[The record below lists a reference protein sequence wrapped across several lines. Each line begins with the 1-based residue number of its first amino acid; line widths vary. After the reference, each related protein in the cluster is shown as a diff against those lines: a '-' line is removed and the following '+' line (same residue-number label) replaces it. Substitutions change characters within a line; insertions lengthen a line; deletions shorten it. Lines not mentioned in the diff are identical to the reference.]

1 MVIGI
6 CGGGNI
12 AHSLIGLLGADP
24 SNEVRLLTRKPN
36 EWQNKIR
43 VINRE
48 GDDLVGEISVLSDDP
63 SQIIAECELIILA
76 LPSQGRESLIKQ
88 IAPFVSEN
96 TWIGSFPGMGN
107 FEFICHKYLPLKEK
121 NIRVFASQRVPCIA
135 RVSKYGEEVVMT
147 SKKES
152 MAIAALNPNFTGQ
165 ISNLL
170 ASLLD
175 MQILHLNNFLEV
187 TLSTSNPILH
197 PARMYALFKNFKE
210 GEAWSANPTFY
221 ESWNLES
228 SDILIKMD
236 EEVHEL
242 INKIPF
248 DLSGIKPLLEHY
260 DSRNALELT
269 HKLTNI
275 QAFKGLLSPM
285 KKNENGFIPDI
296 ESRYFIE
303 DISHG
308 LILIKD
314 IAELFSVNTTTIDD
328 VIYWVQDLLKKDYL
342 KEGELKGKDCKELL
356 LHQSFS
362 ISRTKEFLNFYQ
374 KS

>member
-12 AHSLIGLLGADP
+12 AHSLIGLLG
-24 SNEVRLLTRKPN
+24 SNSEHKIRLLTRKPEKWDN
-36 EWQNKIR
+36 QIR

-48 GDDLVGEISVLSDDP
+48 GNDLIGEIDLISDDP
-63 SQIIAECELIILA
+63 ALLIPECDLIILA
-76 LPSQGRESLIKQ
+76 LPSQARACLIKQ
-88 IAPFVSEN
+88 IAPFVSKD

-107 FEFICHKYLPLKEK
+107 FELICHKYLPLKEK

-135 RVSKYGEEVVMT
+135 RVSEYGKEVIMT
-147 SKKES
+147 SKKDS
-152 MAIAALNPNFTGQ
+152 MAVASLKPSLVGE

-170 ASLLD
+170 SPLLD
-175 MQILHLNNFLEV
+175 MKILPLNNFLEV

-197 PARMYALFKNFKE
+197 PARMYALFKDIKVDDVWE
-210 GEAWSANPTFY
+210 KNPTFY

-228 SDILIKMD
+228 SEILIKMD
-236 EEVHEL
+236 KEVHQLLEE
-242 INKIPF
+242 IPF
-248 DLSGIKPLLEHY
+248 NLSGIKPLLEHY
-260 DSRNALELT
+260 DSTNAAELT
-269 HKLTNI
+269 HKLGSI

-285 KKNENGFIPDI
+285 KQIGSGFKVDL

-303 DISHG
+303 DISYG

-314 IAELFSVNTTTIDD
+314 IAQLFSISTPTIDE
-328 VIYWVQDLLKKDYL
+328 VIYWAQSLLNKEYL
-342 KEGELKGKDCKELL
+342 IDGVLEGKDSNELL

-362 ISRTKEFLNFYQ
+362 ISNTKEFLKFYQ
-374 KS
+374 QS